1 MSKDTIKKLDQQDPD
16 KVLKKAVEKTIGIVA
31 EYVEPAPRN
40 AEETVEKVIKT
51 IDNERVKEALEG
63 FDDKRSRAMKIA
75 DQEHQDDPHAGK
87 YDEEEG
93 RFSPGLEKGETHVRR
108 R

>member
-1 MSKDTIKKLDQQDPD
+1 MSEDTIKKLDQQDPD

-31 EYVEPAPRN
+31 QYVEPGTRN
-40 AEETVEKVIKT
+40 AEETVEKVIEAV
-51 IDNERVKEALEG
+51 DNEKVKEALEG

-93 RFSPGLEKGETHVRR
+93 RSSSGLDKGEPHVRR
-108 R
+108 S